1 MNYSINNNHNTD
13 RTFYARLYFVYAENM
28 LMTESEA
35 IDYACN
41 HVDDDDPM
49 AALIAA
55 GDMSMWTAFDIQL
68 YRMHRLIAAGDMSM
82 WTFDEVAQYVANS
95 RDPISVSDRTK
106 KFLADV
112 NVYKTA
118 KYYYK
123 HWDTRH
129 ELYMYTDDGLKF
141 ASDEAEAY
149 NDEHADQMDVFD
161 VVVCVPLFERLRTFY
176 AWRDGEKSPVAAHA

>member
-1 MNYSINNNHNTD
+1 MNYSINNNHNTE
-13 RTFYARLYFVYAENM
+13 RTFYARLYFVPAENL

-35 IDYACN
+35 SDYACN
-41 HVDDDDPM
+41 HADDDDPM
-49 AALIAA
+49 AALIDA
-55 GDMSMWTAFDIQL
+55 GDMF
-68 YRMHRLIAAGDMSM
+68 M

-95 RDPISVSDRTK
+95 RDPISVTDRTK

-176 AWRDGEKSPVAAHA
+176 AWRDGAKSPVAVHA

>member
-1 MNYSINNNHNTD
+1 MNYSINNNHNTE
-13 RTFYARLYFVYAENM
+13 RTFYARLYFVYAENL

-35 IDYACN
+35 SDYACN

-49 AALIAA
+49 AALI
-55 GDMSMWTAFDIQL
+55 D
-68 YRMHRLIAAGDMSM
+68 AGDMSM

-129 ELYMYTDDGLKF
+129 ELYMYSDDGFKL
-141 ASDEAEAY
+141 ATAEAEAY
-149 NDEHADQMDVFD
+149 NEFKD
-161 VVVCVPLFERLRTFY
+161 
-176 AWRDGEKSPVAAHA
+176 DGEEKICYGVTVNLPIYEKSRRTYNWRNGASTPVEYDLGNPFGDDE